1 MNGSKFYL
9 LFIICLWASFGAAQK
24 SFQKGVVIDSIP
36 IGQNGQESFA
46 LYLPTTFEA
55 HTQSS
60 IIFIFEPAARSKI
73 GIKPFIDASEKY
85 GHILVCSNNSK
96 NGPYEQNFGIANRLF
111 DHVFSNFSIKADEMY
126 LTGFSGGSRLAS
138 SIATLTDRF
147 AGVIACGAGFSSGA
161 GHRPSFQDFDY
172 VGLCGDED
180 FNFREM
186 YENQNYLDIMNF
198 DQTLITFSGG
208 HRWPDSENIVRAC
221 DWLFVQHEKKKVS
234 PDKTRLNTL
243 FEEEKARV
251 SGLSNQNM
259 LLKAQAYQRII
270 LLFSGLFE
278 VKDLEKEYQNITGS
292 KTYKNASKLQNA
304 ILKQEGALVS
314 RFIKRWQADL
324 MSPTNANYAWWEK
337 EFDKLTQK
345 NASEENQKMVHRVTS
360 NIGALTYERLYGDTN
375 NAPQKEYLQNLLS
388 ILPKI
393 KAE

>member
-1 MNGSKFYL
+1 
-9 LFIICLWASFGAAQK
+9 
-24 SFQKGVVIDSIP
+24 
-36 IGQNGQESFA
+36 
-46 LYLPTTFEA
+46 
-55 HTQSS
+55 
-60 IIFIFEPAARSKI
+60 
-73 GIKPFIDASEKY
+73 
-85 GHILVCSNNSK
+85 
-96 NGPYEQNFGIANRLF
+96 
-111 DHVFSNFSIKADEMY
+111 MY

-161 GHRPSFQDFDY
+161 GHRPSFQNFDY

-198 DQTLITFSGG
+198 DQTLFTFSGG
-208 HRWPDSENIVRAC
+208 HRWPDNDNIVRAC

-234 PDKTRLNTL
+234 PDTTRLNTL

-251 SGLSNQNM
+251 SGLSNQNI
-259 LLKAQAYQRII
+259 LLKAHAYQRLV
-270 LLFSGLFE
+270 LLFGSVFD
-278 VKDLEKEYQNITGS
+278 VQNLEKEYEKIINS
-292 KTYKNASKLQNA
+292 KEYKTASKLQNT

-314 RFIKRWQADL
+314 RFVKRWQADL
-324 MSPTNANYAWWEK
+324 MNPTNANYSWWEK

-345 NASEENQKMVHRVTS
+345 NASDENQKMVHRITS
-360 NIGALTYERLYGDTN
+360 NIGALSYERLYGDTN